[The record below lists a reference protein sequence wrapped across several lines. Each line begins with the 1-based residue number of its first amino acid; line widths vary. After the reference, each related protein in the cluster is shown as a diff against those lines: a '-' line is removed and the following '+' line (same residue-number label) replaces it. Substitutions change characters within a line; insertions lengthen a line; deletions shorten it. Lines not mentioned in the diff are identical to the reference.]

1 MKLASLFKLGGVL
14 LASLISLSF
23 LVQPEGTGW
32 RGPHRN
38 GVVTGFEIPESW
50 PVQLKPDWQ
59 VVVGLGDASP
69 VLSDEKLYLHTRKN
83 DSEVAMCLDAH
94 TGKIIWEEINNPA
107 PEVTGGAAS
116 HPGPRSTPSV
126 AYGKV
131 FNAGAGGHITCR
143 DAATG
148 RLIWD
153 SAGFIQE
160 VPQFF
165 VACSPL
171 IIDNKCIF
179 HLNGKE
185 KGTVVAFDVNTGEVI
200 WRHEG
205 EPSTYSSPLHMPAF
219 GDMVVV
225 QGETDLFAL
234 SASTGNL
241 LWKYPTPAETR
252 FYNSSTP
259 VVYNDLIYI
268 AGQGSGTRALR
279 VENGPEGYRVSE
291 QWHNPS
297 IGVSFNTPVL
307 KDGFLYGNEARF
319 GNVFCINA
327 LNGEL
332 CWADT
337 TKHIRFASV
346 QDVGPAMV
354 TLPSNGI
361 LLIYEPDQKNYRQ
374 LMAYKVSD
382 TDVYAHP
389 VLHNSRVWVKDKEY
403 LTCWSFK

>member
-1 MKLASLFKLGGVL
+1 MRLTSILRSLGIL
-14 LASLISLSF
+14 LVAVISLSF
-23 LVQPEGTGW
+23 AIQPEGTGW

-38 GVVTGFEIPESW
+38 GVVTGFEIPGTW
-50 PVQLKPDWQ
+50 PGQLKQDWQ
-59 VVVGLGDASP
+59 VAVGLGDASP
-69 VLSDEKLYLHTRKN
+69 VLSDGKLYLHTRKN
-83 DSEVAMCLDAH
+83 ESEVSMCVDAL
-94 TGKIIWEEINNPA
+94 TGKILWEEINNPA

-131 FNAGAGGHITCR
+131 FNAGAGGHVTCR

-148 RLIWD
+148 RLVWET
-153 SAGFIQE
+153 AEFIQE

-165 VACSPL
+165 VSCSPL
-171 IIDNKCIF
+171 VIDHKCIF

-185 KGTVVAFDVNTGEVI
+185 KGTVVAFDVNTGKII

-205 EPSTYSSPLHMPAF
+205 EPSTYSSPVHMPAF

-234 SASTGNL
+234 SLSTGKL
-241 LWKYPTPAETR
+241 LWKYPTPTETR

-259 VVYNDLIYI
+259 VIHNNLIYI

-279 VENGPEGYRVSE
+279 VEDTPEGYQVSE
-291 QWHNPS
+291 LWHNPAM
-297 IGVSFNTPVL
+297 GVSFNTPL
-307 KDGFLYGNEARF
+307 LRDGFLYGNEARF

-327 LNGEL
+327 QNGEL
-332 CWADT
+332 CWTDT

-346 QDVGPAMV
+346 QDVGSALV
-354 TLPSNGI
+354 SLPSNGV
-361 LLIYEPDQKNYRQ
+361 LLVYKPDHKEYRQ
-374 LMAYKVSD
+374 LMAYKVAD

-389 VLHNSRVWVKDKEY
+389 VLYGSRVWVKDKEH
-403 LTCWSFK
+403 LTCWSLK